1 MYHRY
6 SFAEATGKTEL
17 WRTLAHLNTR
27 TGLDTTYQRVSP
39 KTMDLVELFG
49 RINPKTKEW
58 QDGVFTG
65 CENCNSKKQSQVTMT
80 ETVPDQLH
88 SQDEDKKT
96 SRTVSETV
104 SENHVNKDVKYDEY
118 VSCFK
123 LF

>member
-58 QDGVFTG
+58 QDGVPAPILAARLIHVG
-65 CENCNSKKQSQVTMT
+65 IDPIPSVLHNSSAK
-80 ETVPDQLH
+80 
-88 SQDEDKKT
+88 
-96 SRTVSETV
+96 
-104 SENHVNKDVKYDEY
+104 
-118 VSCFK
+118 
-123 LF
+123 